1 MIEKSPESDAVEIGG
16 NVQMSCFASGVPAPE
31 IKFYHNDAEVV
42 LDSRVSQIDVNQ
54 DGIVGSFLVV
64 TNAMAEDD
72 GTYYCEA
79 TNIVDTAKSSS
90 AMLIVFSKYHNQLD
104 E

>member
-1 MIEKSPESDAVEIGG
+1 MIEKSPESDAVEIGR

-31 IKFYHNDAEVV
+31 IQFYHNDVEV
-42 LDSRVSQIDVNQ
+42 DSHVFQIDFNQ
-54 DGIVGSFLVV
+54 VGSFLVI
-64 TNAMAEDD
+64 TNAMAEDE

-90 AMLIVFSKYHNQLD
+90 AILIVFSKYHNQLY